1 MNLSEKSPS
10 QQSTNQSFCFRDI
23 GAEDLTNELYIP
35 DKAERVDF
43 SRNQVQHEEVN
54 QIKSNESNHL

>member
-1 MNLSEKSPS
+1 MDEINVERKTSI
-10 QQSTNQSFCFRDI
+10 FCFRDI

-43 SRNQVQHEEVN
+43 SRNQVQHEEIN